1 MSQRPNESMNYFELG
16 SPVLLGPD
24 ITSRNGQDISDSS
37 PAGFKDEQQ
46 RRSTSLG
53 RTLPQYSH
61 IHPQP
66 HSRPPRPLG
75 SSDSDNNAEDDG
87 EEEEEETDDPDLI
100 SPFLGRGKTLSP
112 RKSPVLAG
120 LGEVGTGQ
128 GGTSPSKR
136 LYDQMKGSAVYKV
149 SFFRRCRILTGL
161 TAWRLLGVHSVSP
174 CPCLHSDSEKIF
186 LYPLRLRI
194 PSGLLS
200 SMVPL
205 TIPPPLKDPEARSPS
220 HWRLLRL

>member
-24 ITSRNGQDISDSS
+24 VSSNTSHSH

-46 RRSTSLG
+46 RRSTSLE

-61 IHPQP
+61 VHPQA
-66 HSRPPRPLG
+66 HSRSPRPLG
-75 SSDSDNNAEDDG
+75 STHFDNIDDNHEEDK
-87 EEEEEETDDPDLI
+87 EEEEDETDDPDLI
-100 SPFLGRGKTLSP
+100 SPFVSRGKTMSP

-120 LGEVGTGQ
+120 LGEVGQGL

-149 SFFRRCRILTGL
+149 SS
-161 TAWRLLGVHSVSP
+161 LGD
-174 CPCLHSDSEKIF
+174 LQK
-186 LYPLRLRI
+186 
-194 PSGLLS
+194 SGH
-200 SMVPL
+200 VR
-205 TIPPPLKDPEARSPS
+205 PLKST
-220 HWRLLRL
+220 